1 MQAPPPPEPMPRD
14 PNLDQNQPLSM
25 AERFKKTH
33 GVVTYAQKVSEPFL
47 SPGKTDKTGVMA
59 AGLGLKHSE

>member
-1 MQAPPPPEPMPRD
+1 MPRD
-14 PNLDQNQPLSM
+14 LNRDPNKPLSM

-33 GVVTYAQKVSEPFL
+33 GVVTYAQKVSDPFL
-47 SPGKTDKTGVMA
+47 SPGKADKTGVMA